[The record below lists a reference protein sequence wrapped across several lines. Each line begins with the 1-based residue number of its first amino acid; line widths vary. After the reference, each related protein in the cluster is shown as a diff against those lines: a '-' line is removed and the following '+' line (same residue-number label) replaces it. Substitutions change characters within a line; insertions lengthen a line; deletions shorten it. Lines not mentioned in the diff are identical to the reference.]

1 MAFSRE
7 IIKKILQSVQF
18 RVPTTE
24 EKSSYYTQIGE
35 TLVRISNHCT
45 RLYVW
50 DDILEKNPNWKGLPI
65 VSIVFE
71 DTEDTFNETECLVL
85 KRFRMK
91 PIKVKEYVYCLQGN
105 PHFLTTQ
112 DERLI
117 IQSIKEISGRQYSDA
132 TNKCRPQQIRTSIN
146 PTQDNKPQQINCNT
160 NMKKKVIR
168 LTESILHGI
177 IKESVKNIVSE
188 FSTTPTQKE
197 ERQQRFHDASEE
209 PNIGDTIIVL
219 TGVSNVGEPNVAFI
233 GKYIGNHMV
242 ETVHGKESM
251 NSWAKWML
259 RSDFINLAN

>member
-7 IIKKILQSVQF
+7 IIKKILQSVKF

-24 EKSSYYTQIGE
+24 EKSTYYTQIGE

-50 DDILEKNPNWKGLPI
+50 DDILEKKNPNWKGLPI

-105 PHFLTTQ
+105 PHFLATQ

-117 IQSIKEISGRQYSDA
+117 IQSIKEISGGQYSDA

-146 PTQDNKPQQINCNT
+146 PT
-160 NMKKKVIR
+160 
-168 LTESILHGI
+168 
-177 IKESVKNIVSE
+177 
-188 FSTTPTQKE
+188 
-197 ERQQRFHDASEE
+197 
-209 PNIGDTIIVL
+209 
-219 TGVSNVGEPNVAFI
+219 
-233 GKYIGNHMV
+233 
-242 ETVHGKESM
+242 
-251 NSWAKWML
+251 
-259 RSDFINLAN
+259 